1 MLIDSKQ
8 HIIGKDTDADL
19 NFLLAKCKKHLGKF
33 DKNLIKDAF
42 NLCILAHDGKVRKS
56 GEPFYTHSLEVALI
70 VIDEIPLDD
79 ISVASA
85 LLHDVLNYSDKF
97 QLEEIREQFGPTVA
111 EIVTG
116 VHKIKNIE
124 SYNIDQLNQ
133 LEKYRKLLLSLFTD
147 VRIILIKLADRLH
160 NMRTLAHLPEERQLY
175 LSNETLEVYAPFANR
190 FGLRNLKWEL
200 EDLAFKYTYREEYDS
215 IKSSLIGTRKEREE
229 YVDRFTAPIKEKL
242 ETDRFLKKNRIKF
255 EISGRAKHIF
265 SIYNK
270 MRTRKKAI
278 NELYDLVAVRIIINS
293 NDDNM
298 CFYVYGL
305 IAAIYPPVFETFKD
319 YINAPKKNGY
329 QSIHV
334 AVVGPDNK
342 PVEIQLRTERM
353 HKISEYGFASHFGYK
368 RGLLPAQ
375 SVLDDNNIQEWMD
388 TVRVIFENTGDETPQ
403 QLLESVKKNL
413 FMDEIH
419 VFTPANELRTFPRDA
434 TPLDFAFSI
443 HSEIGYQCIGAKVNG
458 KIVPLDYKLHNGDQ
472 VEILTSS
479 NQKPSKEWLRI
490 VVTSRAKT
498 LISKHIKDDQK
509 RIEEIGRN
517 IWIKDLEKHN
527 FEIDQEDLSKLVQ
540 SLNFENLSEFF
551 LALGSHK
558 LDISRA
564 NDYLRYKLKDGFER
578 TKIISGKKSRKG
590 KLTSKMRIAE
600 CCYPL
605 KDDNISGLLSDSNL
619 LTIHRRE
626 CSKAKKEIKSN
637 HSKQIN
643 VEWSDISIKEFKS
656 HIQVIAGEHRD
667 FVGELTGVIINCE
680 DATLEGLDIDTN
692 DGQICSDI
700 ILILKDLAHYKLF
713 ADRISKVKGFKSIK
727 RIRK

>member
-1 MLIDSKQ
+1 MLIESKKY
-8 HIIGKDTDADL
+8 IIGKDTNADL
-19 NFLLAKCKKHLGKF
+19 SYLLVRCKKRLGKF
-33 DKNLIKDAF
+33 DKNLIKSAF
-42 NLCILAHDGKVRKS
+42 NLCIQAHEGKVRKS
-56 GEPFYTHSLEVALI
+56 GEPFYTHSLQVAII

-85 LLHDVLNYSDKF
+85 LLHDVLNYSEKYKLDD
-97 QLEEIREQFGPTVA
+97 IRKQFGPTVA

-133 LEKYRKLLLSLFTD
+133 LENYRKLLLSLFTD

-160 NMRTLAHLPEERQLY
+160 NMRTLEYLPVDRQIY
-175 LSNETLEVYAPFANR
+175 LANETLEVYAPFANR

-200 EDLAFKYTYREEYDS
+200 EDLAFKYTYRKEYDS
-215 IKSSLIGTRKEREE
+215 IKSSLRGTRKEREE

-242 ETDRFLKKNRIKF
+242 EKDRFLRKNRIKF

-270 MRTRKKAI
+270 MRARQKAVG
-278 NELYDLVAVRIIINS
+278 ELYDLVAVRIIINS

-334 AVVGPDNK
+334 AVVGPDKK
-342 PVEIQLRTERM
+342 PVEIQIRTERM
-353 HKISEYGFASHFGYK
+353 HRISEHGFASHFGYK

-375 SVLDDNNIQEWMD
+375 SVLDDKNIQEWMD
-388 TVRVIFENTGDETPQ
+388 TVRVIFENTSEETPQ

-419 VFTPANELRTFPRDA
+419 VFTPANELRAFPRDA

-472 VEILTSS
+472 VEILTSA
-479 NQKPSKEWLRI
+479 NQKPSKQWLRI
-490 VVTSRAKT
+490 VATSRAKT
-498 LISKHIKDDQK
+498 LISKYIRDDQK
-509 RIEEIGRN
+509 KVEEIGRN
-517 IWIKDLEKHN
+517 IWLKNLEKHN
-527 FEIDQEDLSKLVQ
+527 LKIDQDDLSKLAK
-540 SLNFENLSEFF
+540 SLNYKDIPEFF
-551 LALGSHK
+551 VALGSHK
-558 LDISRA
+558 FDIGRA
-564 NDYLRYKLKDGFER
+564 NDYFKYMLNDGFDR
-578 TKIISGKKSRKG
+578 TKFEPGNKPAKS
-590 KLTSKMRIAE
+590 KLTSKISIAE
-600 CCYPL
+600 CCCPL
-605 KDDNISGLLSDSNL
+605 KDDKITGLITDSNV
-619 LTIHRRE
+619 LTIHRSE
-626 CSKAKKEIKSN
+626 CPRVKKEIESN

-643 VEWSDISIKEFKS
+643 VDWNDISIKEFKS
-656 HIQVIAGEHRD
+656 HIHVTASEHPD
-667 FVGELTGVIINCE
+667 FVGELTGAIVGCE
-680 DATLEGLDIDTN
+680 GITLEGMDLDSNAGRTD
-692 DGQICSDI
+692 SDI
-700 ILILKDLAHYKLF
+700 VVVLKSLSHYKLL
-713 ADRISKVKGFKSIK
+713 ADRISKVKSFESIK
-727 RIRK
+727 RIIE